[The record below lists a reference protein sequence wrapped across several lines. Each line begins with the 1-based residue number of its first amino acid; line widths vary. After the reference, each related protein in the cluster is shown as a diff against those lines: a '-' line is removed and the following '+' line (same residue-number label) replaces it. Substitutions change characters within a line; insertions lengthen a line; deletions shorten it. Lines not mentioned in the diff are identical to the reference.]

1 MGLSPIEQ
9 LPVELLQ
16 HIFIESGCS
25 FTLLQTSPYIA
36 TRLSSEYAYNCTCDY
51 YLTEVH
57 GEHGK
62 QSVAQ
67 TYIFATKW
75 MTWDFFKSW
84 CLRRFGARGCLC
96 DRKPEEGCF
105 DAQWPPNFHDATT
118 MVFSRSHLPRLA
130 FVKGRLPKKLL
141 QGPWNPDK
149 IEFLRFLL
157 WTTSMNV
164 DWCNPDMAQLAVQG
178 RLQAM
183 KERNL
188 EAVELFNNNRRLG
201 KPPNL
206 ETVHFA
212 VVEAGCDR
220 SIVYDTLEGANMWN
234 RSTDPHYAEALHR
247 WCDEQVAAGSQKGL
261 WLRKKLEESLV
272 LRKGDI
278 TNEYDSGKTY
288 PRKSCLTTE
297 TEDYDGGP
305 DDQLIVNELEWNKV
319 IPQRGWLIARATGYN
334 YQTINHNLSWPE
346 ITRNPGYRMYRG
358 PNSPRRLQCWVEHSG
373 ASRIIDLWLSPPA
386 SCESTPELRQRRTS
400 FKYTS

>member
-319 IPQRGWLIARATGYN
+319 R
-334 YQTINHNLSWPE
+334 
-346 ITRNPGYRMYRG
+346 
-358 PNSPRRLQCWVEHSG
+358 
-373 ASRIIDLWLSPPA
+373 
-386 SCESTPELRQRRTS
+386 
-400 FKYTS
+400 